1 MRIYEM
7 SRTTTKLLRR
17 ADLPRTH
24 VGTTDRRRTGFQ
36 PNRERTE
43 LAPRYPGGPTRC
55 TRCPPKCFCDECGRI
70 NKQRQHAGL
79 IRPSGDPRPSAAN
92 IYNPAVVGKY
102 KAMGKKE
109 YLQSPG
115 LVVTAFVER
124 LGGGW
129 RRGVAQQR
137 YEGKPTRSADEAMN
151 GSKRIN
157 GDLRGRVSEGEE
169 DEADPQ
175 RGRSHD
181 LGDRPA
187 EQQGSQSSWA
197 SAYSTR
203 AVCK

>member
-24 VGTTDRRRTGFQ
+24 VGTTDCRRSGFQ

-115 LVVTAFVER
+115 LIVTAFVER

-129 RRGVAQQR
+129 RRGVATLNGKR
-137 YEGKPTRSADEAMN
+137 IYEGKPTRSADEAM
-151 GSKRIN
+151 
-157 GDLRGRVSEGEE
+157 
-169 DEADPQ
+169 
-175 RGRSHD
+175 
-181 LGDRPA
+181 
-187 EQQGSQSSWA
+187 SWA
-197 SAYSTR
+197 IGRQKLIKLGLSYESSL
-203 AVCK
+203 

>member
-129 RRGVAQQR
+129 RRGVATLNGKR
-137 YEGKPTRSADEAMN
+137 IYEGKPTRSADEAM
-151 GSKRIN
+151 S
-157 GDLRGRVSEGEE
+157 
-169 DEADPQ
+169 
-175 RGRSHD
+175 

-187 EQQGSQSSWA
+187 ETHQAGPQLREQFVNGDLRTAQHGAASSE
-197 SAYSTR
+197 
-203 AVCK
+203 